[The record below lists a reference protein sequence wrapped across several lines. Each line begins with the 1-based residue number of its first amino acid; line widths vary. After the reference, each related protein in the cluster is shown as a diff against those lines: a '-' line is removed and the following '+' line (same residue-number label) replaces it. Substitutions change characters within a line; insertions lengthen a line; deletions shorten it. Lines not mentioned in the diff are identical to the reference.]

1 MPSLLKQVRKKI
13 IVCCFP

>member
-1 MPSLLKQVRKKI
+1 MPSLLKQVRTKI